1 MKGHQVGNQGEVQSQ
16 INTDITIGSPVIHK
30 FDSAGPNTQ
39 KFCAQDCD
47 APAHS
52 KAPSVQHGQL
62 CPETGQSSVLSATA
76 GRGIHRTH
84 DNGRPERRVDD
95 VWESPHRQ
103 ALRGDL
109 GQPPGLGTMVCGPL
123 LQQWQDGTSQDDQVH
138 PPQDRRDR
146 EHRGTDTDANCQG
159 KEPPKVTGSTSQ
171 DDASQYNS
179 QDMASGVR
187 DRLLR
192 SDERDSLDRR
202 RRSPRRDERP
212 SGQNV
217 EHGECY
223 AEADRAD
230 VPEHHGGRPPDARR
244 HPRNCNGRMGG
255 SLEQLIED
263 YGRSDWA
270 LKAGEIDSFCHSM
283 PNNHQAKFWEHV
295 EMIEAELTQ
304 MSKIVKPNAKKLDL
318 LEVFCSQNSSLT
330 NQVNQLGGSAKRFG
344 LDQGDLMKPEG
355 RRELFSILIRHQPH
369 NIWMSPTCGPWSKWS
384 QFNCQRS
391 LQSWDQINSDRADML
406 IQVALC
412 LVLCRYQHRRQQ
424 HAHWEQP
431 KGSLMMKLPQVQEIS
446 RYMIAAKPD
455 LCNAGD
461 LTDPQSMQPI
471 KKGLEINTT
480 SRKMYETLD
489 PLKCDHKH
497 NHQVIEGS
505 TVSQGMSISRAKFS
519 ELYPRKFARLIAK
532 TIVKHRFPL
541 EKPMGSMLDNALLTI
556 DTMIDEVLAAAV
568 KERPAKR
575 LRRAPSKGVKTQAAT
590 GALEQPGEAKRMKT
604 NPQSEEASTSSPS
617 SNNSSDIQQDLI
629 EKALQQIEAVLPR
642 VGKKQINSPN
652 ILQML
657 NAIFPKYQ
665 IVRVLAGKGTDRRFE
680 PPSDINPEEAPYRR
694 SIIRLRKDQQ
704 IILDPAWEK
713 YDTLSKRQI
722 IRQSPACRVN
732 ITMFAAVKAED
743 HQSPMPSSETV
754 PEAESPDQPAA
765 DDGTSNPESL
775 KLENSENQVNENPSE
790 EDPNQGVPDI
800 VRKPEPLEKDPRP
813 PSAVSPAAETP
824 SSTGL
829 ERHGPRFRA
838 LPKEEQAMIKRA
850 HQNLCHPSPE
860 QLSAVFRSKGCR
872 PEICQAVFD
881 LQCSTCATCQ
891 KPKIARPSTL
901 KDALDFN
908 DKVFIDGV
916 TWTSKAGTMFHF
928 YHLIDQATNYH
939 VAVPAPS
946 RSADQAIN
954 KVSESW
960 FLWAGP
966 PNTLIMDSATEFTSE
981 MFGEFLQRHDV
992 RGVVTS
998 PHAHWQNGRC
1008 ERHGQI
1014 LQSML
1019 NKIDIDSP
1027 ITTYKDLQQALIQCT
1042 HAKNTLSIRAGF
1054 APEVLVFGK
1063 NSKLPGSNIS
1073 SDEISAHA
1081 SANSEDAQGIAFRQN
1096 LALREKP
1103 G

>member
-1 MKGHQVGNQGEVQSQ
+1 VGSV
-16 INTDITIGSPVIHK
+16 V
-30 FDSAGPNTQ
+30 DSA
-39 KFCAQDCD
+39 
-47 APAHS
+47 
-52 KAPSVQHGQL
+52 
-62 CPETGQSSVLSATA
+62 
-76 GRGIHRTH
+76 
-84 DNGRPERRVDD
+84 
-95 VWESPHRQ
+95 
-103 ALRGDL
+103 
-109 GQPPGLGTMVCGPL
+109 
-123 LQQWQDGTSQDDQVH
+123 
-138 PPQDRRDR
+138 
-146 EHRGTDTDANCQG
+146 
-159 KEPPKVTGSTSQ
+159 
-171 DDASQYNS
+171 
-179 QDMASGVR
+179 
-187 DRLLR
+187 
-192 SDERDSLDRR
+192 
-202 RRSPRRDERP
+202 
-212 SGQNV
+212 
-217 EHGECY
+217 
-223 AEADRAD
+223 
-230 VPEHHGGRPPDARR
+230 
-244 HPRNCNGRMGG
+244 
-255 SLEQLIED
+255 
-263 YGRSDWA
+263 
-270 LKAGEIDSFCHSM
+270 
-283 PNNHQAKFWEHV
+283 
-295 EMIEAELTQ
+295 
-304 MSKIVKPNAKKLDL
+304 
-318 LEVFCSQNSSLT
+318 
-330 NQVNQLGGSAKRFG
+330 
-344 LDQGDLMKPEG
+344 
-355 RRELFSILIRHQPH
+355 LFSIDTI
-369 NIWMSPTCGPWSKWS
+369 IG
-384 QFNCQRS
+384 
-391 LQSWDQINSDRADML
+391 
-406 IQVALC
+406 
-412 LVLCRYQHRRQQ
+412 
-424 HAHWEQP
+424 
-431 KGSLMMKLPQVQEIS
+431 EI
-446 RYMIAAKPD
+446 
-455 LCNAGD
+455 
-461 LTDPQSMQPI
+461 
-471 KKGLEINTT
+471 
-480 SRKMYETLD
+480 
-489 PLKCDHKH
+489 
-497 NHQVIEGS
+497 
-505 TVSQGMSISRAKFS
+505 
-519 ELYPRKFARLIAK
+519 
-532 TIVKHRFPL
+532 
-541 EKPMGSMLDNALLTI
+541 
-556 DTMIDEVLAAAV
+556 LAAAV

-575 LRRAPSKGVKTQAAT
+575 PRRASSKGVKNQAAT

-604 NPQSEEASTSSPS
+604 NSQSEETPTFSPGLSDS
-617 SNNSSDIQQDLI
+617 SNSQQTLI

-713 YDTLSKRQI
+713 YDNLSKRQI

-743 HQSPMPSSETV
+743 QQSPMPSSETV

-765 DDGTSNPESL
+765 DDGTANPEIL
-775 KLENSENQVNENPSE
+775 NMKNPENQMNENPSA
-790 EDPNQGVPDI
+790 EDPNQVDSD
-800 VRKPEPLEKDPRP
+800 VVEKPEAMEKNQRP
-813 PSAVSPAAETP
+813 PSAVPPAIETP
-824 SSTGL
+824 SSIGL

-881 LQCSTCATCQ
+881 MQCSTCAACQ
-891 KPKIARPSTL
+891 KPKVARPSTL

-908 DKVFIDGV
+908 DKVFIDGI

-928 YHLIDQATNYH
+928 YHLNDQATNYH
-939 VAVPAPS
+939 VAIPAPS

-981 MFGEFLQRHDV
+981 AFGEFLQRHDV

-1019 NKIDIDSP
+1019 NKIDIENP

-1096 LALREKP
+1096 LALREKARIAYHQVDNDMALRRACLRRTRPDRQSYSP
-1103 G
+1103 GEWIMMWQPQKDSSGYWFGPLKVIQQDKNLYMGNSGGKLHRRAPEHARPVSSAEARQVPLEEIPIEANQGSVPPDVQTPEPVPNELPAPRVQGVSRAPSEHNSSQSQDQPDNEPEGESSENVSNDPNANQEDPTLDNPMDTQVPEIDDSDDSLITSHLLCCDDEEPILNVDLLETPYAWRFEMEVPTYLTQQDRSCMAADDILLATADKRQRTEVKLSTLNAEEKAAFQKAKETEVQNWLTTGTVSRILRSKLAPEQIMRCRWLLVWKDKDPDQVKESAETSMSSKLRTHKAKARLVVLGYLDPNLTEVPRDSPTLGRQSKMLLLQLITSCGWTLESFDIRAAFLQGRTQQDQFQN